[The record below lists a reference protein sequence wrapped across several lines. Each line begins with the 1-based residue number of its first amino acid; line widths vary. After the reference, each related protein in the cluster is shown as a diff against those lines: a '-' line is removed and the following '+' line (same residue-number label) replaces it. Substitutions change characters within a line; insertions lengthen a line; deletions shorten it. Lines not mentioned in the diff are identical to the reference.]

1 MLKKII
7 ISTIAILALLAVG
20 FFVYINTGIDLP
32 EDTDAVVEQVLSSE
46 IPALVT
52 GSKGVASNGDVDIWY
67 ESKLPDDSIKGTI
80 LLVMGLGASALIW
93 DNDFCQDYVD
103 AGYQVVRYDNRDV
116 GESTWLTDWEEEDP
130 YTLEDMAKDGI
141 AVLDAINVDKAHVV
155 GASMGGMI
163 AQTMAINHQSRL
175 ASLTSI
181 MSSGFM
187 MDESIPFPDH
197 FNQKLIKL
205 TLKYLL
211 FGSDANHLKFHIGN
225 QELLK
230 GNGGYPNNMKTSAE
244 TTLYELKKRKG
255 YNRAAVDHQVKAIEA
270 SGSRLED
277 LGKINIPTLVV
288 HGVSDPLVKIE
299 HAKKYAPLIP
309 NATTLYIDGMGHDLP
324 SIYRDKISSSI
335 LKTIDRASYQDQV
348 VLASSD

>member
-7 ISTIAILALLAVG
+7 IGTLVLLALLTIG
-20 FFVYINTGIDLP
+20 FFIFINTGVDLP
-32 EDTDAVVEQVLSSE
+32 EDADVVIEQVMSAELP
-46 IPALVT
+46 ILVT
-52 GSKGVASNGDVDIWY
+52 GKTGIATNGDVNIWY
-67 ESKLPDDSIKGTI
+67 ESKLPTDSVKGTI
-80 LLVMGLGASALIW
+80 LLVMGLGATALIW

-116 GESTWLTDWEEEDP
+116 GQSTWVSDWDEADP
-130 YTLEDMAKDGI
+130 YTLEDMAQDGI

-187 MDESIPFPDH
+187 MDESIPFPDG

-211 FGSDANHLKFHIGN
+211 SGSDIDNLKFHIGN

-230 GNGGYPNNMKTSAE
+230 GSGEYPNDMKTSAE

-255 YNRAAVDHQVKAIEA
+255 YNSSAVDHQVKAIEA
-270 SGSRLED
+270 SGSRLDD
-277 LGKINIPTLVV
+277 LGKITIPTLVI
-288 HGVSDPLVKIE
+288 HGISDPLVKIE

-309 NATTLYIDGMGHDLP
+309 NSTTLYIDGMGHDLP
-324 SIYRDKISSSI
+324 KIYREKISSNI
-335 LKTIDRASYQDQV
+335 LETIAKASYQEQLV
-348 VLASSD
+348 VASSD